1 MKRLRATGFVS
12 CSLFLSAAWFGCA
25 KQPSAEPLSPSEPN
39 TAGAP
44 DTTQPATDTSDTT
57 ESSAPETAPHPSGKR
72 APCTLG
78 QDQTCNSDPKV
89 SALWGKCLETGV
101 CECLPGFELNPMGS
115 CAPVK

>member
-1 MKRLRATGFVS
+1 MKRVRAIAIVS
-12 CSLFLSAAWFGCA
+12 GSFLLSAALSGCA
-25 KQPSAEPLSPSEPN
+25 KQPSPEPLSPSEAS
-39 TAGAP
+39 TVDAADAAP
-44 DTTQPATDTSDTT
+44 TPAPAETTS
-57 ESSAPETAPHPSGKR
+57 ESAPHPSAKR

-78 QDQTCNSDPKV
+78 QDQTCNSDPTV